1 MANRTRTIFLAVI
14 AGANSFSAPSSDC
27 QKYNTPLI
35 YNTNMRVVSILT
47 SDSKG
52 TCSSKAHLHA
62 FRTFN
67 HTSVSLSVMHYS
79 GITAFSVRKYK
90 PFLCGVHHVDHV
102 LCFLSGDN
110 HLPLLYLRIISYLQF
125 QPPVRPWGGS
135 GWEVLSIPPGPWC
148 VRRPLRVCV
157 ALHVAAFTT
166 PLAPPGLDPWDLS
179 TQPPEAGESKR
190 NEDET

>member
-1 MANRTRTIFLAVI
+1 MQLK
-14 AGANSFSAPSSDC
+14 G
-27 QKYNTPLI
+27 PL
-35 YNTNMRVVSILT
+35 
-47 SDSKG
+47 
-52 TCSSKAHLHA
+52 TCFQNVQPH
-62 FRTFN
+62 F
-67 HTSVSLSVMHYS
+67 SLSLFNALFRDYC
-79 GITAFSVRKYK
+79 ISVRKYK
-90 PFLCGVHHVDHV
+90 PFWCGVHHVDHV